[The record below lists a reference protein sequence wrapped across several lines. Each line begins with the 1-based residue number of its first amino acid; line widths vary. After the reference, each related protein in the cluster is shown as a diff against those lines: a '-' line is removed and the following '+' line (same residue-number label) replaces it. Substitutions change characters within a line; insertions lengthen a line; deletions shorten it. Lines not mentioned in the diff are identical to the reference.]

1 MGAALPSLV
10 RWGLSPDADLV
21 YRTLVSLDTAREGQ
35 LAHEL
40 GLPHERIR
48 EAVRELAEAGA
59 IRRVSST
66 SRRSPKA
73 TGRAVWAARQPN
85 QVVGHLHV
93 NRPRV
98 FRVPPVPPPTD
109 TGRPAG
115 APDPVVPAIR
125 PVTVVPVP
133 PIAAAPPPAAPPA
146 CEDNVDSSAPVTVL
160 AVPRAVD
167 IEPLT
172 DLDEEPAEAA
182 PVPRQSKAPD
192 RAAQPP
198 RTGRAQIA
206 PPPHWHLLPASWQ
219 NSAAQREQPQVTL
232 TPRERAIVGL
242 LAQGHTDETAAR
254 ELDLSRRTVGYALGG
269 LMSRLGVE
277 NRFQLGLALGALRA
291 AVPAPRERSE
301 P

>member
-85 QVVGHLHV
+85 QVVGQLHV
-93 NRPRV
+93 NRPRAV
-98 FRVPPVPPPTD
+98 
-109 TGRPAG
+109 RPAAG
-115 APDPVVPAIR
+115 R
-125 PVTVVPVP
+125 F
-133 PIAAAPPPAAPPA
+133 APPPAAPTNTPA
-146 CEDNVDSSAPVTVL
+146 PAFHADDVT
-160 AVPRAVD
+160 AVPVD
-167 IEPLT
+167 VMPESLI
-172 DLDEEPAEAA
+172 A
-182 PVPRQSKAPD
+182 PVPEPTAVVATEAKRPARTKTPSPRKPPEQQEQ
-192 RAAQPP
+192 AAGNNCQLLATWQP
-198 RTGRAQIA
+198 GG
-206 PPPHWHLLPASWQ
+206 
-219 NSAAQREQPQVTL
+219 REQPQVTL
-232 TPRERAIVGL
+232 TPRERAIVEL

-269 LMSRLGVE
+269 LMSRLGVD
-277 NRFQLGLALGALRA
+277 NRFQLGLALGVLRA

-301 P
+301 G